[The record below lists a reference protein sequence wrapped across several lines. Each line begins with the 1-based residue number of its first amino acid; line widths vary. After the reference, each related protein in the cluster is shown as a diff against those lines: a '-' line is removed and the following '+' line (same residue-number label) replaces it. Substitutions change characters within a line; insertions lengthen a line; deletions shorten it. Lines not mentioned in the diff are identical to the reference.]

1 MAKHLRRLRESNARA
16 SEAKDIQLP
25 KNANWRDIGTA
36 LVDEWMLMAWEEEAL
51 RQEEEE
57 YWENLDLPNSPYDV
71 EEDLWDNGDD
81 NVIPFPRSLYDLDY
95 TDHQDI
101 Y

>member
-36 LVDEWMLMAWEEEAL
+36 LVDEWMLMA
-51 RQEEEE
+51 
-57 YWENLDLPNSPYDV
+57 
-71 EEDLWDNGDD
+71 
-81 NVIPFPRSLYDLDY
+81 
-95 TDHQDI
+95 
-101 Y
+101 